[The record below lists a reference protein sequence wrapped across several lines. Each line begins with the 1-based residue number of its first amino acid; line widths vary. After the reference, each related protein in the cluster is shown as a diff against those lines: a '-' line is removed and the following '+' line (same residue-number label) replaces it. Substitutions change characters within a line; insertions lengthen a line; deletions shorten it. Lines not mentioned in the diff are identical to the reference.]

1 MSATI
6 ERMELSAE
14 PTRDIKKSTGPRV
27 KWALKP
33 VRNTDRTG
41 QSISVESPLPFT
53 IGRNVGCSVQL
64 KSNTVSG
71 AHAELRPHNDELWI
85 RDLQSTNGTFVN
97 RQRIESPRTIGEND
111 LIQFAD
117 IAFRVTKNEERIE
130 HQTMLEDV
138 CDQALALV
146 QFDRLMVE
154 RLVTPAYQPIVNLV
168 DGAVIGVEVLA
179 RSTLVG
185 IESPAAMFAAA
196 ARANMEVEL
205 SRLLRWEGVHQASS
219 VRPDL
224 KIFLNTHPLEIQQP
238 GLVDSL
244 EQLRAMAPHYV
255 IVLEVHEAAIA
266 DPAQMKTLKNELAA
280 LDIQLAYDD
289 FGSGQTR
296 LAELIEAPPDYL
308 KFDIS
313 LVRNIDDATPERIRL
328 MQSLVR
334 MVRDLGIIAL
344 AEGIETAGEANTCKE
359 LGFETAQGYF
369 YGRPRTAG

>member
-1 MSATI
+1 
-6 ERMELSAE
+6 MELSKPA
-14 PTRDIKKSTGPRV
+14 TQDIQESTCPRV
-27 KWALKP
+27 KWALKS
-33 VRNTDRTG
+33 VGNTGSTD
-41 QSISVESPLPFT
+41 QSIAIEPPLPFT

-97 RQRIESPRTIGEND
+97 GQRIDTPRIVSEND
-111 LIQFAD
+111 LLQFAD
-117 IAFRVTKNEERIE
+117 IAFRVTKNEQRIE
-130 HQTMLEDV
+130 HRTMLEDV

-154 RLVTPAYQPIVNLV
+154 RLVTPAYQPIVSLH
-168 DGAVIGVEVLA
+168 DGSVLGVEVLA
-179 RSTLVG
+179 RSNLFGMET
-185 IESPAAMFAAA
+185 PAAMFDAA
-196 ARANMEVEL
+196 ARADMEVEL
-205 SRLLRWEGVHQASS
+205 SRLLRWEGIQQASA

-224 KIFLNTHPLEIQQP
+224 RMFLNTHPLEIQQP

-244 EQLRAMAPHYV
+244 EQLRAVAPEYF

-266 DPAQMKTLKNELAA
+266 DPAEMKTLKEELAG
-280 LDIQLAYDD
+280 LEIELAYDD

-313 LVRNIDDATPERIRL
+313 LVRNIDTATPERLRL
-328 MQSLVR
+328 MQSLVS

-344 AEGIETAGEANTCKE
+344 AEGIETAGEAEVCKE
-359 LGFETAQGYF
+359 LGFETAQGFY
-369 YGRPRTAG
+369 YGRPRTAT